1 VKKALSSVLAILLTL
16 AMLGMFAACG
26 DTEDPTEPEITEDTT
41 PVTEPPTIDVV
52 GEPTTEDDITE
63 PPTEPDSDPVTE
75 PTTEVAAASDP
86 TKMSKDELVQYYND
100 LVNSVREKKP
110 AYTRT
115 AVQKMDSIKTS
126 VLGGIADG
134 IVNGIVKKKMPG
146 DPKEHKQKKG
156 DKNDNEIFGPTKTG
170 SVKVS
175 DVSSASAVKD
185 GANYVI
191 TLKLGKETNPTTDG
205 NSKYSRFFSVA
216 TRQDVLDEL
225 KDSGVEGDVNKATLT
240 YHDGK
245 MVVTVD
251 PDGKVIKVHE
261 EFFVDADAK
270 EIKVSII
277 KGDIIAYQSTTN
289 DYTSFVY

>member
-1 VKKALSSVLAILLTL
+1 MKKALSSVLAILLTL
-16 AMLGMFAACG
+16 AMLGMFSACKDDPG
-26 DTEDPTEPEITEDTT
+26 PTEPEITDEII
-41 PVTEPPTIDVV
+41 VPPTSEDIVV
-52 GEPTTEDDITE
+52 DGPVDTEPTTEDDIT
-63 PPTEPDSDPVTE
+63 
-75 PTTEVAAASDP
+75 DP
-86 TKMSKDELVQYYND
+86 TADDPTDELTETAKTPDQMSKEELVKYYNEI
-100 LVNSVREKKP
+100 VNSVREKKP

-115 AVQKMDSIKTS
+115 AVQKMNSIKTS

-134 IVNGIVKKKMPG
+134 IVNNIVKNKMPG

-175 DVSSASAVKD
+175 DVTSASAVKD

-191 TLKLGKETNPTTDG
+191 TLKLGKETNPTKDG
-205 NSKYSRFFSVA
+205 NSKYSRLFSVA

-270 EIKVSII
+270 EVKVSII